1 MKRAAAPV
9 LAACLTLWAVAAMA
23 FELTQPLPPCV
34 DRAEALPAP
43 VAARPIGLP
52 PVLDGRCRWVL
63 PEVNAVGAA
72 AAWWCEREN
81 KPPLLIPY
89 AVEWAAVTP
98 EMRDDFVALMWPGD
112 RAARMQAMQAK
123 YGTKHFLDMC
133 NVWGPMRERINA
145 ARPADPVPATWVVAP
160 VSTGQRPSYLLTGE
174 ALTRESGKFLP
185 TMTAGKP
192 TACTCDGPGNTAT
205 LNGLKYCAAQGYQ
218 TAAGAARL
226 VYCVA
231 APKP

>member
-1 MKRAAAPV
+1 MKRAAASV
-9 LAACLTLWAVAAMA
+9 LAACLTLGAAAAMA
-23 FELTQPLPPCV
+23 FEITQPLPPCV
-34 DRAEALPAP
+34 DRGAPLPAP
-43 VAARPIGLP
+43 VAVRPIGLP
-52 PVLDGRCRWVL
+52 PVLDGRCHWVL

-112 RAARMQAMQAK
+112 RAARMQAMQTK

-145 ARPADPVPATWVVAP
+145 ARPADPVPVTWTVLP
-160 VSTGQRPSYLLTGE
+160 VSTGVRPSYLLAPSGVPVRETGQ
-174 ALTRESGKFLP
+174 FVP
-185 TMTAGKP
+185 TITAGKP
-192 TACTCDGPGNTAT
+192 TPCDCDGPGNSAM
-205 LNGLKYCAAQGYQ
+205 LGAQKVCAVRALK
-218 TAAGAARL
+218 TSTGAARL
-226 VYCVA
+226 A
-231 APKP
+231 ACQQAK